1 MYEIPLFPLNVVLFP
16 GMPLHL
22 HIFEDRYQK
31 MINWCIAEDQP
42 FGMVLANQNSTVL
55 GANGAPEPN
64 RIGCA
69 AHIQQVKPL
78 RDGRMDIV
86 NIGKERFNVVDFKYD
101 QPYLV
106 GVVEDIEL
114 HKNLDKEDKIKGAY
128 LKKLLKNYLNVL
140 STMGNME
147 INLEEL
153 PKEPIKTAYLAASLM
168 QIPLHQKQSILEI
181 NDAQELIGK
190 VHTDL
195 RHEISILR
203 NMLDPNVS
211 PNQEGPFS
219 LN

>member
-16 GMPLHL
+16 SMPLHL
-22 HIFEDRYQK
+22 HIFEERYKK
-31 MINWCIAEDQP
+31 MINLCIAEDRP
-42 FGMVLANQNSTVL
+42 FGMVLANQNGTVI

-86 NIGKERFNVVDFKYD
+86 NTGRERFRVVDFKYD
-101 QPYLV
+101 QPFLV
-106 GVVEDIEL
+106 GVVENLEL
-114 HKNLDKEDKIKGAY
+114 TSELNKEDKIKGAY

-140 STMGNME
+140 ATMGNME

-153 PKEPIKTAYLAASLM
+153 PKGAIDTAYLAASLM
-168 QIPLHQKQSILEI
+168 QIPLNQKQAILEI